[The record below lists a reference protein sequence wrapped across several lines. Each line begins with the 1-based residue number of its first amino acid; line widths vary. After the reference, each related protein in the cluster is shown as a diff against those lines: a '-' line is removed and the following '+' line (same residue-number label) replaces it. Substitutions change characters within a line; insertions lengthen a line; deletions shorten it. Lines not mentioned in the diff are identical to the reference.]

1 MRLIKII
8 ASAGIV
14 LVLASV
20 KTQAEPASAPGPT
33 AASNTPAAPPAI
45 KPVKKRFLLS
55 RGSANDRYP
64 ADEAMID
71 ILRRMEQQHLSIIDE
86 FETIRSDGDGNSAP
100 T

>member
-64 ADEAMID
+64 ADEAMN
-71 ILRRMEQQHLSIIDE
+71 ILRRMEQQHLSIINE